1 MQFKSTTTIMLR
13 TGLRIKVNILVSP
26 TANLIQW
33 FQLSDEFESTSSS
46 LPNSATLHNPQKKE
60 NRKSPLIKESY
71 QRN

>member
-1 MQFKSTTTIMLR
+1 MLR

-46 LPNSATLHNPQKKE
+46 LPNSATLHNPQKNWQKKE